1 MLFLFVVL
9 AFRPGS
15 CGTQWRSAK
24 ALIRLQ
30 VSKRGKKG
38 WQAAAADKTAGLETS
53 STVQKM
59 HLETNQQCL
68 QSYVGESKSN
78 QKRSVLIQDKNDL
91 KKKKHMLEL
100 FFFFFY
106 SYCEC
111 ILMRFHF
118 HF

>member
-68 QSYVGESKSN
+68 QSYVGGSKSN

-91 KKKKHMLEL
+91 KKKKKHMLEL
-100 FFFFFY
+100 FFFTPIV
-106 SYCEC
+106 SVS
-111 ILMRFHF
+111 
-118 HF
+118 